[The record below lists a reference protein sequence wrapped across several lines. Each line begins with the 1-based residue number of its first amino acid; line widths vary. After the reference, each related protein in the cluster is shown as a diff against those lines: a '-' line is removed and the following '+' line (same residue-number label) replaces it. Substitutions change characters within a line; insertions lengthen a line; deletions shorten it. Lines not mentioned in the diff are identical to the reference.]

1 MEVNLTSNLTTSRP
15 CNAAF
20 ILLVKHDHSLLK
32 ESPVMKK
39 NQNTHSQAAIDRF
52 ATEGCKIFVV
62 SDLHLAGGLRD
73 DGNYDGTENFYA
85 DHSFA
90 RFLDHLQQSLSKRKG
105 ILVINGDFIDF
116 LRISSYPSTSEL
128 PHWRE
133 ILLQAG
139 IDKPLDVLAKDISPK
154 EIKYGLKTDDHKS
167 VWKLSTCIQGHMP
180 LFKRLAQWVQDG
192 NRLFIVKGN
201 HDLEWYWP
209 GVQRYLR
216 VALAG
221 LLENSGEALPK
232 MNAQIFFVQDALVLD
247 EKIHIEHGH
256 RYEKIT
262 WPEDEPTINNTELN
276 LPFGSFLN
284 RYLING
290 LELSYPF
297 LDNVRPTPNILKVL
311 LKENFGKALRII
323 TYDLPL
329 ALGTVPR
336 RYASYI
342 LQYLLPLL
350 LLIIFPLSTA
360 IVALVL
366 LQRSGGFDG
375 PFLSGKMIGSLVLC
389 TAAYFLAYYVGKA
402 ILSWLIKKEPA
413 FAEDARQIL
422 DGNQN
427 LEAVLLGHTHNP
439 EQYNFV
445 EASQALIL
453 QNRWYFNTGTWIPVF
468 ETNSAD
474 VRFDKTYTF
483 IAIDLTEAIPCREF
497 LQRWNDDAG
506 RIDPLPLTAKQKIHE
521 KQNAA
526 DSHPQPAAFDTVQLS
541 KNRTRHGERI

>member
-1 MEVNLTSNLTTSRP
+1 MTNKPTNSP
-15 CNAAF
+15 AA
-20 ILLVKHDHSLLK
+20 V
-32 ESPVMKK
+32 E
-39 NQNTHSQAAIDRF
+39 RF
-52 ATEGCKIFVV
+52 TTEGSKVFVV
-62 SDLHLAGGLRD
+62 SDLHLAAGLRD
-73 DGNYDGTENFYA
+73 DGNYDGTENFFA
-85 DHSFA
+85 DQSFA
-90 RFLDHLQQSLSKRKG
+90 RFLDHLQQSLAQRKG

-116 LRISSYPSTSEL
+116 LRISSCPTPSEL
-128 PHWRE
+128 PYWRE
-133 ILLQAG
+133 VLLQAG
-139 IDKPLDVLAKDISPK
+139 LDIPLDVLEKDISPK
-154 EIKYGLKTDDHKS
+154 ELKYGLKTHEHKS
-167 VWKLSTCIQGHMP
+167 VWKLAVCIRGHKP
-180 LFKRLAQWVQDG
+180 LFKRLAQWIKDG

-209 GVQRYLR
+209 GVQQYLC
-216 VALAG
+216 VALAD
-221 LLENSGEALPK
+221 LLENASEALPK
-232 MNAQIFFVQDALVLD
+232 IKAQISFVQDALLFD
-247 EKIHIEHGH
+247 EKIYIEHGH

-262 WPEDEPTINNTELN
+262 WPKDGPTINNNTELN
-276 LPFGSFLN
+276 FPFGSFLN

-311 LKENFGKALRII
+311 LKENFGKALQII
-323 TYDLPL
+323 TYELPM
-329 ALGTVPR
+329 ALRTVPR
-336 RYASYI
+336 RYAGFI

-350 LLIIFPLSTA
+350 LLIIFPLSAA

-366 LQRSGGFDG
+366 LQRNGGFDG
-375 PFLSGKMIGSLVLC
+375 QFLSGRMIGSLVLC
-389 TAAYFLAYYVGKA
+389 TAAYFLAYYVGKF

-413 FAEDARQIL
+413 FAEDARQVL
-422 DGNQN
+422 DGDQK

-445 EASQALIL
+445 EAPQSLIP

-483 IAIDLTEAIPCREF
+483 IAIDLTEDIPCRAF
-497 LQRWNDDAG
+497 LQRWNDDAV
-506 RIDPLPLTAKQKIHE
+506 RMDPLPLTAKQMTHE

-526 DSHPQPAAFDTVQLS
+526 DSRRKPGSIDTVQLP